1 MNILDY
7 LKKEDIDTLH
17 SSIHKQVLGLKEL
30 LGNKD
35 NFKQKDDW
43 KKVSFVTEGR
53 EDDRE

>member
-1 MNILDY
+1 MDILDY